1 MPGIKKIQDVVD
13 WGYCVGCG
21 ACFSACDKGVVS
33 LHAIDRVGIRPR
45 FDGTCAECRDCLRF
59 CPGYRLDGM
68 SSGGDTFR
76 GGDDK
81 MLVGPFLDVW
91 EGSASDDEVRYR
103 GSSGGVLTALS
114 LYCLEK
120 EGMGFVLHTGMDPAH
135 PWRNTT
141 VVSRTREE
149 LLQRAGSRYT
159 PSSPCDALRKIEES
173 ESPCVFIGKPC
184 DAAAVTMLRKIRPSL
199 DRKLGPVL
207 TFFCAGPPC
216 AGATASLV
224 KEELGQDPGKVREI
238 RYRGCGWPGSFT
250 VRDATGAVMKEITYP
265 ESWGYLAKQHRS
277 FRCHLCPDGMGELAD
292 ISSGDAW
299 HLYKNDGN
307 PGESVVLARTPRGLD
322 VVRRAI
328 DAGYLTLRPSSP
340 ERVLSA
346 QGLGR
351 RRAEVH
357 GRLTGL
363 RFFRVPTPE
372 YPGFPLRNAWAQNV
386 PALRKVRVILGT
398 AKQVLLRGLW
408 KKTPVFPFGE
418 FAIGPEAPE
427 GQ

>member
-1 MPGIKKIQDVVD
+1 
-13 WGYCVGCG
+13 
-21 ACFSACDKGVVS
+21 
-33 LHAIDRVGIRPR
+33 L
-45 FDGTCAECRDCLRF
+45 ECRDCLDF
-59 CPGYRLDGM
+59 CPGYRLDGG
-68 SSGGDTFR
+68 SSGVDTFK
-76 GGDDK
+76 GGEAG
-81 MLVGPFLDVW
+81 MLVGPSLQVW
-91 EGSASDDEVRYR
+91 EGFASDGEVRYR

-135 PWRNTT
+135 PWRNLT

-149 LLQRAGSRYT
+149 LLDHAGSRYT

-184 DAAAVTMLRKIRPSL
+184 DTAAVTMLRKIRPSL
-199 DRKLGPVL
+199 DRKLGLVL

-216 AGATASLV
+216 SEATASLV
-224 KEELGQDPGKVREI
+224 KELGQDPGNVRDI
-238 RYRGCGWPGSFT
+238 RYRGHGWPGFFT
-250 VRDATGAVMKEITYP
+250 VRDADGVIQKQLTYK
-265 ESWGYLAKQHRS
+265 ESWGYLAERHRS

-299 HLYKNDGN
+299 HLYRDDGN
-307 PGESVVLARTPRGLD
+307 PGESVVLARTSLGLD

-328 DAGYLTLRPSSP
+328 DAGYLDLHPSSP
-340 ERVLSA
+340 ERVISG

-351 RRAEVH
+351 RRAELY

-363 RFFRVPTPE
+363 RLFGVPTPE
-372 YPGFPLRNAWAQNV
+372 FPRFPLKIAWTETV
-386 PALRKVRVILGT
+386 PVLRKARVILGT
-398 AKQVLLRGLW
+398 AKRIILRGLW
-408 KKTPVFPFGE
+408 HRNPVFPVGGL
-418 FAIGPEAPE
+418 ASRQGASN